1 MKVRWSVT
9 PGITRQAPCS
19 SGTLIVNRTKE
30 WLARNGSLK
39 SFLFMSV
46 GRDETEIMKAGCES
60 MKSLL
65 QQQTNNLTWSLDY
78 TPNAAHN
85 NNAFL
90 SIPRALRKWANHMS
104 EPVGVPGQRR
114 P

>member
-1 MKVRWSVT
+1 MTV
-9 PGITRQAPCS
+9 
-19 SGTLIVNRTKE
+19 
-30 WLARNGSLK
+30 GS
-39 SFLFMSV
+39 
-46 GRDETEIMKAGCES
+46 DETQRMKAGYES

-65 QQQTNNLTWSLDY
+65 QQQTYNLTWSLDY

-104 EPVGVPGQRR
+104 VPVGVPGHPR